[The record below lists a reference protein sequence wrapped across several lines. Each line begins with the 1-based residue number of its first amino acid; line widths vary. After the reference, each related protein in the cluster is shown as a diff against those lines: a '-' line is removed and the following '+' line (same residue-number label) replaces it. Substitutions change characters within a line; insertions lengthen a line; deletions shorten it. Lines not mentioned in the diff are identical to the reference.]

1 MSKYSDNAKIS
12 IKIRLNHR
20 LQNKLLNNMKYL
32 NFTRFKTK
40 TKQTKP
46 AISIPTI
53 NVTED
58 NENYNPDTV
67 IVNSQSLNQ
76 TGD

>member
-1 MSKYSDNAKIS
+1 
-12 IKIRLNHR
+12 
-20 LQNKLLNNMKYL
+20 MKYL